1 MGDIRKEKNLFII
14 TLDNGKETFF
24 DFSNGLIY
32 GVSGKAISA
41 FSNDARKVLRKH
53 YSNFLAWYLYNR
65 TLSNASLSFP
75 YSLSHWSYSLIET
88 IYSIFSN
95 EYDLKTLIMIADFCY
110 SNDLTLNKK
119 TVKTLK
125 QALTL
130 LENTNIRSSSFGRDY
145 FQASF
150 GRAYFQASVGRNLSS
165 SIYDIY
171 TRASSEIQRV
181 IRNDIDKIIYYENHE
196 NWTSLTSRVESDAL
210 ITYINLCELL
220 HKERT
225 YKNLY
230 LSVCQ
235 LKREKELLNEKLC
248 KDYQEKAS
256 LFFEDENFIVKIP
269 TTAEEFKEEAD
280 YQGNCVFRLYYPQ
293 VIDQKTHIVFIR
305 KKNNIDVPYITCE
318 VGNDGKIYQYL
329 TRFNAR
335 VIDHNA
341 IVFKEK
347 YQDFLKNH
355 F

>member
-41 FSNDARKVLRKH
+41 FSNDARKVLREH
-53 YSNFLAWYLYNR
+53 CSNFLAWYLYNH

-75 YSLSHWSYSLIET
+75 YSLSHWSYSLVET

-130 LENTNIRSSSFGRDY
+130 LKNSNHDTDIRSY
-145 FQASF
+145 SF
-150 GRAYFQASVGRNLSS
+150 GRAYFQASVGRNPSS
-165 SIYDIY
+165 SIYNIY
-171 TRASSEIQRV
+171 MGVSSEIQRV

-210 ITYINLCELL
+210 ITYINLCGLL

-225 YKNLY
+225 YKNLF

-235 LKREKELLNEKLC
+235 LKREQELLSEKLC

-280 YQGNCVFRLYYPQ
+280 YQSNCVFRLYYPQ

-305 KKNNIDVPYITCE
+305 KKNNIDIPYITCE
-318 VGNDGKIYQYL
+318 VGNNGKIYQYL
-329 TRFNAR
+329 ARFNAR